1 MRHLLKP
8 LLSALVS
15 VAMVASSTAAGAA
28 QAHQPAQPDGWMVL
42 SMLTHSGVTTVGAT
56 GVSAAQMEAPLPP
69 APRYQQPPET
79 TLLLIGSTFILAA
92 LLAFALSHGHD
103 HH

>member
-1 MRHLLKP
+1 MRHQLKP

-42 SMLTHSGVTTVGAT
+42 SMLTHSGITTVGAT
-56 GVSAAQMEAPLPP
+56 DVSAAQTEALPP

-79 TLLLIGSTFILAA
+79 TLLLIGSTLILAA
-92 LLAFALSHGHD
+92 LLAFALSHG
-103 HH
+103 